1 MLPQSDEIASFHGR
15 HLFTSGLG
23 LYQITPATGVYL
35 AWPLESPIFRVSRM
49 RRRVRR
55 TMQKMEVGPPESTCR
70 GRLQTAVCCCAQK
83 AWQVGIEKV
92 SASEPLITHRKDPD
106 AVKTGGGKIPQDQ
119 PESDLFIAQVAAGVQ
134 AARVRYRLLHGT

>member
-1 MLPQSDEIASFHGR
+1 MNREVHVLVLREAGGAIPPADSPGR
-15 HLFTSGLG
+15 RLFISGPG
-23 LYQITPATGVYL
+23 LNQITPATGVYL

-83 AWQVGIEKV
+83 AW
-92 SASEPLITHRKDPD
+92 
-106 AVKTGGGKIPQDQ
+106 
-119 PESDLFIAQVAAGVQ
+119 
-134 AARVRYRLLHGT
+134 